1 MILLALGA
9 KIGFP
14 RSRTVVLGLKHPA
27 VAASALGA
35 WVLSRIAYTVG
46 YASGIPA
53 KVCIF
58 IKKISARLFLI
69 SRIEQRN
76 NLVTQMAYIPAIT
89 SECIIFF
96 GLCVGLRGITALV
109 FGSVYSAYQLISEGI

>member
-1 MILLALGA
+1 VILLALGA

-53 KVCIF
+53 KVCIL
-58 IKKISARLFLI
+58 KKN
-69 SRIEQRN
+69 QR
-76 NLVTQMAYIPAIT
+76 AIVSDIANRT
-89 SECIIFF
+89 AQQF
-96 GLCVGLRGITALV
+96 GDPNGLHPGHN
-109 FGSVYSAYQLISEGI
+109 E